1 MARQYLHRGV
11 SEGSLK
17 MLFSVLL
24 PTYNRLEY
32 LKLAIETV
40 RRQDY
45 PNWEIVVSD
54 NCSVDDI
61 AGYVSSLSDARIKYV
76 RTEAFVPV
84 TENWNNA
91 LKQSTGDYVVMLG
104 DDDGLLPG
112 YFSTLL
118 QAFGGFPDPDFVYVG
133 AYFFAYPG
141 VLPDAPDG
149 FLRRDRNLVLTEQ
162 EPFWLGRERA
172 RAIALGYLQFRMPV
186 ASNMQFSLIS
196 RRKIIEMTAQGP
208 FFRSPYPD
216 FYATPMLFLNSSKIL
231 IYPVPMVVVGIT
243 PKSYGF
249 YHFNNRV
256 QDGTRML
263 NNERSLSQPTP
274 GSAML
279 LPGAPYYDS
288 WLLAMEAVRASCAE
302 DEKIVPNYRRYR
314 LLQIINVYKRCYF
327 DRTLPPEGLYAL
339 RRRMHLREKLVYG
352 LGLELGFKLLR
363 LLPRKRLRGVIG
375 RLRSMIGQHAL
386 GDEQA
391 DDRRYGNL
399 LDVFQAHDIR
409 GTTR

>member
-1 MARQYLHRGV
+1 MT
-11 SEGSLK
+11 
-17 MLFSVLL
+17 LFSVLL

-32 LKLAIETV
+32 LKYAIETV

-61 AGYVSSLSDARIKYV
+61 SGYVQALADPRIKYF
-76 RTEAFVPV
+76 RTDTFVPV

-91 LKQSTGDYVVMLG
+91 LAHSSGDYVVMLG

-118 QAFGGFPDPDFVYVG
+118 QSFERFPAPDFVYVS

-141 VLPDAPDG
+141 VLPDTPQG
-149 FLRRDRNLVLTEQ
+149 FLRRDKNLVLTEL
-162 EPFWLGRERA
+162 EPLWLDRGRA
-172 RAIALGYLQFRMPV
+172 RDIAMGYLDFRMPI

-196 RRKIIEMTAQGP
+196 RRKIAEMSVDGP

-216 FYATPMLFLNSSKIL
+216 FYATPLLFLLSPRIL
-231 IYPVPMVVVGIT
+231 IFPVPMVVIGIT

-249 YHFNNRV
+249 YHFNNKA

-263 NNERSLSQPTP
+263 NNEETLRQATP
-274 GSAML
+274 NRAVM

-288 WLLAMEAVRASCAE
+288 WLLAMEALRTKLAE
-302 DEKIVPNYRRYR
+302 TIKVVPNYRRYR
-314 LLQIINVYKRCYF
+314 FLQIVHVYKRYYF
-327 DRTLPPEGLYAL
+327 DRQLPRDSLDQL
-339 RRRMHLREKLVYG
+339 RRLMRPLEKLLYG
-352 LGLELGFKLLR
+352 TGLPIAFTLMTLVPSNSLD
-363 LLPRKRLRGVIG
+363 GVVR
-375 RLRSMIGQHAL
+375 RLRSIIGQHAIQK
-386 GDEQA
+386 EQGV
-391 DDRRYGNL
+391 DRRFNNL
-399 LDVFQAHDIR
+399 LEVFDHYDRKGAGDIC
-409 GTTR
+409 